1 MNVEQSQQIP
11 TQTIY
16 DNIGGM
22 SFTDPLSQAL
32 QDITNNISFDK
43 GMQLVVR
50 DKNNKL
56 LYTIRMEEV
65 K

>member
-22 SFTDPLSQAL
+22 DFVDPLSQAI